1 MGNPTATSASTSVL
15 GATTPEEFLT
25 RYWQRE
31 PLLIRGALP
40 DYVSPFSPDEL
51 AGLATDEDVES
62 RLVIENVAADGANSH
77 WQLRH
82 GPFTDADFAQLPPT
96 NWSLLVQA
104 VDLWVPDAQALLDE
118 FDFLPRWRMDDIM
131 ASFAPRGG
139 SVGPHFDQYDVF
151 LLQVEGERLWQI
163 GQSCDEQTALLPGN
177 DLSIVDGFVATQEW
191 LLAPGD
197 MLYLPPKLA
206 HWGVAQTNCL
216 TYSIGFRSPTLAD
229 MLGDLAVEL
238 GALDASTHYVDPA
251 LTPAMASDT
260 VDAAFVQ
267 HAKAQLLGLLDN
279 DALIADWFAR
289 YMTRPKYPGLEEVT
303 EEERT
308 AQALGRRYRN
318 GELGD

>member
-1 MGNPTATSASTSVL
+1 MEGASVL
-15 GATTPEEFLT
+15 GDTTAEEFLK

-40 DYVSPFSPDEL
+40 NYVSPFSPDEL

-62 RLVIENVAADGANSH
+62 RLVIETPSGDSAASN
-77 WQLRH
+77 WELRH
-82 GPFTDADFAQLPPT
+82 GPFTDVDFAQLPPT

-104 VDLWVPDAQALLDE
+104 VDLWVPDAQALLDR

-131 ASFAPRGG
+131 ASFAPDGG

-151 LLQVEGERLWQI
+151 LLQVEGERLWQT
-163 GQSCDEQTALLPGN
+163 GAACDEQTPLVPGS
-177 DLSIVDGFVATQEW
+177 DLSIVADFVPTQEW

-197 MLYLPPKLA
+197 MLYLPPKLS
-206 HWGVAQTNCL
+206 HWGVAQNNCM
-216 TYSIGFRSPTLAD
+216 TFSIGFRSPTLAD

-238 GALDASTHYVDPA
+238 GALDASAHYVDPA
-251 LTPAMASDT
+251 LTPGMASETID
-260 VDAAFVQ
+260 DAFVQ

-289 YMTRPKYPGLEEVT
+289 YMTRPKYPGLEEMT
-303 EEERT
+303 EELRT
-308 AQALGRRYRN
+308 AQTLGRHYRN
-318 GELGD
+318 GEIRD